1 MAIIL
6 ALVALAGSTWAL
18 MKAIR
23 MPRAL
28 EKKLKTLEA
37 ERDRERRW
45 EGGSGGESEKHPW
58 TKMTAVTC
66 GSWRNAFH
74 ESER

>member
-37 ERDRERRW
+37 ERDREWRW
-45 EGGSGGESEKHPW
+45 EGGSAGESE
-58 TKMTAVTC
+58 TSRDQND
-66 GSWRNAFH
+66 GSDLWLLEKCF
-74 ESER
+74 S